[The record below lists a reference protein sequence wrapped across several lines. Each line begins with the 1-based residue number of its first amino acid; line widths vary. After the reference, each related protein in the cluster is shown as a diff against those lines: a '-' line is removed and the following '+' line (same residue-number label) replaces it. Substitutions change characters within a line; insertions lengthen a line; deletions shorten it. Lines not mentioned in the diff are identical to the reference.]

1 LKKGK
6 DKVPHYVKRK
16 DGQLMCMAGLW
27 DCVQYEGSDE
37 KNYTY
42 TIITTS
48 SNKQLNF
55 LHDRM
60 PVILENGSEEI
71 RTWLDPKRS
80 TWSKDLQTLLRPF
93 SGELEIYP
101 VSKEVG
107 KVGNNSPNFIIPVA
121 STENKSNIANFFAKG
136 APKGDSKST
145 VSAKP
150 AEGRVPKA
158 EETKHEPSAT
168 LIKHE
173 ERGDRKTVDPHESE
187 DNAPLP
193 VPNADPKQGVKRE
206 VEDVPDADEQPRK
219 VSKSFASPAAVSYPS
234 KKMAGRSRDPTSNN
248 TASPSKSASKS
259 KGTQKITNFFGK

>member
-1 LKKGK
+1 MPWHDNSRNLTSQELITR
-6 DKVPHYVKRK
+6 PP
-16 DGQLMCMAGLW
+16 
-27 DCVQYEGSDE
+27 GSE
-37 KNYTY
+37 ERNYTY

-80 TWSKDLQTLLRPF
+80 TWSKDLQTLLKPF
-93 SGELEIYP
+93 LGELEIYP

-136 APKGDSKST
+136 ASKGDSKST
-145 VSAKP
+145 MSAKST
-150 AEGRVPKA
+150 EEHVPKA
-158 EETKHEPSAT
+158 EDTKPEPSAT
-168 LIKHE
+168 HVKHE
-173 ERGDRKTVDPHESE
+173 EGEDRKTVDHDGPE

-193 VPNADPKQGVKRE
+193 VPKADPQQGVKRE
-206 VEDVPDADEQPRK
+206 LEDVPDADEQPKKIAR
-219 VSKSFASPAAVSYPS
+219 SFASPAKASSPS
-234 KKMAGRSRDPTSNN
+234 KKPAGRSKNPTSNN
-248 TASPSKSASKS
+248 TASPSKSVS
-259 KGTQKITNFFGK
+259 KGRGSQKITNFFGK

>member
-1 LKKGK
+1 M
-6 DKVPHYVKRK
+6 KVCFFTTVTTIAWHDNSRNLTSLELTARSP
-16 DGQLMCMAGLW
+16 
-27 DCVQYEGSDE
+27 GSDE

-107 KVGNNSPNFIIPVA
+107 KVGNNSPNFIFPVA
-121 STENKSNIANFFAKG
+121 SSENKSNIANFFAKG
-136 APKGDSKST
+136 VPKGDSKSA
-145 VSAKP
+145 VSTKS
-150 AEGRVPKA
+150 AEEHAPKA
-158 EETKHEPSAT
+158 EETKHVPSAT
-168 LIKHE
+168 HVKHE
-173 ERGDRKTVDPHESE
+173 QREDRKTVDHDGSE

-193 VPNADPKQGVKRE
+193 VPKADPKQGVKRE
-206 VEDVPDADEQPRK
+206 LEVVPDADEQPKKISR
-219 VSKSFASPAAVSYPS
+219 SFASPAKASSPS
-234 KKMAGRSRDPTSNN
+234 KKPAGRSKNPTSNN
-248 TASPSKSASKS
+248 TASPSKSASKGR
-259 KGTQKITNFFGK
+259 GTQKITNFFGK